1 MCISFDETE
10 KQLFCWDSVQTHAP
24 GLEILML
31 TITFPKHACSAY
43 CSCNNITAS
52 TKIAV
57 FLCIL
62 TERAESTLSSHWAA
76 LCQPKV
82 FCNYIISALWETVRE
97 YQIII
102 IFFFYSHTLRLRNK
116 VAMPG

>member
-1 MCISFDETE
+1 MCVSFDETE

-82 FCNYIISALWETVRE
+82 FCNYIISALWETVCE
-97 YQIII
+97 YQIFL
-102 IFFFYSHTLRLRNK
+102 FFFFLLSYTEAK
-116 VAMPG
+116 K